1 MKIFFSLAAPFV
13 RNVLVCAHELGLAER
28 IEHLKCAANPVNRDQ
43 TIVAHNPL
51 GQVPTFFADEGRT
64 LYDSRVIC
72 EYLDTLAS
80 GHLFGS
86 GDARWRALTEQSL
99 GDGLLNAALLTR
111 YETAWRPAH
120 LLWED
125 WAKSQFDKVRSA
137 LDRIETW
144 AADFGERVDIGTIT
158 IGCALGYLDFR
169 FRDFDWR
176 SSYPKTASWFAQF
189 GQRPSM
195 LVTALQG

>member
-1 MKIFFSLAAPFV
+1 MKIFFSPSSPFF
-13 RNVLVCAHELGLAER
+13 RKVLVSAHELGLAER
-28 IEHLKCAANPVNRDQ
+28 IERLKSAAHPINRDQ
-43 TIVAHNPL
+43 TIIAHNPL
-51 GQVPTFFADEGRT
+51 GQVPTFFTDDGRV

-72 EYLDTLAS
+72 EYLDALA
-80 GHLFGS
+80 GGRLFGS
-86 GDARWRALTEQSL
+86 GDARWCALTEQAL

-125 WAKSQFDKVRSA
+125 WAKSQFDKVHSV

-158 IGCALGYLDFR
+158 IACALSYLDLR
-169 FRDFDWR
+169 FPDCGWR
-176 SSYPKTASWFAQF
+176 GSHPKT
-189 GQRPSM
+189 
-195 LVTALQG
+195 